1 MKEVNFRPHL
11 MNTDTE
17 QIICIIHH
25 KTLLWGLTLMST
37 EIAQIL
43 YGEMTR
49 IILSDLLILDKYNKV
64 GKEAKIR
71 NRYNQ
76 VPHLTQDTVREND
89 KTQENITYKRAK
101 RSPFPIVTL
110 AIPYQI
116 KCFPFCEIKL
126 ILD

>member
-1 MKEVNFRPHL
+1 MKEVNFWPHL
-11 MNTDTE
+11 MNTDTG

-37 EIAQIL
+37 ELAQIL
-43 YGEMTR
+43 YGEMTI
-49 IILSDLLILDKYNKV
+49 IILSDLLILDEYNKV

-76 VPHLTQDTVREND
+76 DTVRESD

-101 RSPFPIVTL
+101 RSPFSHCHIGYFISNQMFSFL
-110 AIPYQI
+110 
-116 KCFPFCEIKL
+116 
-126 ILD
+126 

>member
-43 YGEMTR
+43 YGEMTI

-64 GKEAKIR
+64 GKKAKIR

-76 VPHLTQDTVREND
+76 VPHLTQDTVRESD

-101 RSPFPIVTL
+101 RSPFSHCHIGYFISNQL
-110 AIPYQI
+110 
-116 KCFPFCEIKL
+116 FSFL
-126 ILD
+126 

>member
-1 MKEVNFRPHL
+1 MKEVNFWPHL

-17 QIICIIHH
+17 QIICKIHH

-43 YGEMTR
+43 YGEMTI
-49 IILSDLLILDKYNKV
+49 IILSDLLILDEYNKV

-76 VPHLTQDTVREND
+76 DTVRESD

-101 RSPFPIVTL
+101 RSPFSHCHIGYFISNQMFSFL
-110 AIPYQI
+110 
-116 KCFPFCEIKL
+116 
-126 ILD
+126 